1 MIDFYF
7 IARDNRV
14 SAHFNNFLGNV
25 VNDKQ
30 QKEAFK
36 DQDYIVFC
44 ADITKQLH
52 RPEITAHDYTTCGRQ
67 LGDEPKTSKMKLGC
81 GNT

>member
-1 MIDFYF
+1 MIDFCLNS
-7 IARDNRV
+7 RDNRV

-36 DQDYIVFC
+36 DQDDIVFC
-44 ADITKQLH
+44 ANVTKQLH
-52 RPEITAHDYTTCGRQ
+52 CPEITAYDYTTCGW
-67 LGDEPKTSKMKLGC
+67 
-81 GNT
+81 